1 MTGQADSLPAARRR
15 KRKNIRM
22 QAPETPQPQRPSR
35 SVAAQP
41 ADVGPSFR
49 AGWRIIAAKE
59 FADHLSSWR
68 LLGLTIVLAL
78 TGAAAVY
85 ATGGVIKSFASQAQ
99 GTQSLFLILFAPP
112 SQLQQL
118 NQIPTFVT
126 FISFLGPLLG
136 IAFGFDAINGERSEA
151 TLPRLLAQPI
161 YRDDVI
167 NGKFVAGL
175 ASIGLILAVVMALV
189 GAVGVIQLGIVPS
202 AEDVARLIVW
212 WVLALM
218 YIGFWLAFALLCS
231 VLVRRAATSAI
242 IALAAWLLMSVFF
255 TLVVGLVAGFVSP
268 VAPDSTSASPDTI
281 ANTKVQVNLQRLS
294 PNQLFFEATGA
305 VLNPTIRTTT
315 PGLVTANQADAAVSS
330 LLSLDQSLLVIWPQF
345 VALIAATMVTFGIG
359 YVAFMRQEV
368 RA

>member
-15 KRKNIRM
+15 KRKNIRTPGPD
-22 QAPETPQPQRPSR
+22 APSPQRESHSVVAR
-35 SVAAQP
+35 SEDA
-41 ADVGPSFR
+41 GPRFR

-112 SQLQQL
+112 SSLQQL
-118 NQIPTFVT
+118 NQIPPFIT

-136 IAFGFDAINGERSEA
+136 IAFGFDAINGERAEG

-175 ASIGLILAVVMALV
+175 TSIGLILAVVMALV
-189 GAVGVIQLGIVPS
+189 GVVGVIQLGILPS

-212 WVLALM
+212 WVLALV

-242 IALAAWLLMSVFF
+242 IALSAWLLMSVFF
-255 TLVVGLVAGFVSP
+255 TLVVGVLAGFISPVSP
-268 VAPDSTSASPDTI
+268 DSSNASPDTI
-281 ANTKVQVNLQRLS
+281 ANTQTQVNLQRLS

-305 VLNPTIRTTT
+305 VLNPTIRTST
-315 PGLVTANQADAAVSS
+315 PGLVTAGQADQAVSS

-345 VALIAATMVTFGIG
+345 VALIAATMVTFGVA
-359 YVAFMRQEV
+359 YVSFMRQEV

>member
-1 MTGQADSLPAARRR
+1 MTGQADALPAARRR
-15 KRKNIRM
+15 KRKNL
-22 QAPETPQPQRPSR
+22 QRPEPGVPPRQSR
-35 SVAAQP
+35 PSAAE
-41 ADVGPSFR
+41 AAATGPRFR
-49 AGWRIIAAKE
+49 AGWRVIAAKE

-85 ATGGVIKSFASQAQ
+85 ATGGVIKGFATEAS

-112 SQLQQL
+112 SSLQQL
-118 NQIPTFVT
+118 NQIPPFTTFVT
-126 FISFLGPLLG
+126 FLGPLLG

-161 YRDDVI
+161 YRDDVV

-175 ASIGLILAVVMALV
+175 AAIGLVLAVVMCLV

-202 AEDVARLIVW
+202 AEDVMRLMVW

-218 YIGFWLAFALLCS
+218 YIGFWLALALLCS

-242 IALAAWLLMSVFF
+242 AALAIWLLLSVFF
-255 TLVVGLVAGFVSP
+255 SLVVGVLAGVLSP
-268 VAPDSTSASPDTI
+268 VSADSAPASTDTI
-281 ANTKVQVNLQRLS
+281 ANTAMKTNLQRFS

-315 PGLVTANQADAAVSS
+315 PGLVTETQADQAVAS

-345 VALIAATMVTFGIG
+345 IAIIAATMVTFGIA

>member
-1 MTGQADSLPAARRR
+1 MTGQADALPAARRR
-15 KRKNIRM
+15 KRKNIKSQGPDVPQQR
-22 QAPETPQPQRPSR
+22 QSRAAATPK
-35 SVAAQP
+35 V
-41 ADVGPSFR
+41 DLGPRFR
-49 AGWRIIAAKE
+49 AGWRIIAGKE
-59 FADHLSSWR
+59 FADYLSSWR
-68 LLGLTIVLAL
+68 LFGLALLLAL
-78 TGAAAVY
+78 TGAAAVF
-85 ATGGVIKSFASQAQ
+85 ATGGVIKSFAPQAQ

-112 SQLQQL
+112 STLQQL
-118 NQIPTFVT
+118 NQIPPFVQFVT
-126 FISFLGPLLG
+126 FLGPLLG

-175 ASIGLILAVVMALV
+175 TSIGLILAVVMALV
-189 GAVGVIQLGIVPS
+189 GAVGIIQLGIFPS
-202 AEDVARLIVW
+202 AEDVLRLIVW

-242 IALAAWLLMSVFF
+242 MALSVWLLLSVFF
-255 TLVVGLVAGFVSP
+255 ALVVGLVANFLSP
-268 VAPDSTSASPDTI
+268 VSADSTAASPDTV
-281 ANTKVQVNLQRLS
+281 ANTAMQINLGRLS
-294 PNQLFFEATGA
+294 PYNLFQEATAA

-315 PGLVTANQADAAVSS
+315 PGLVTESQASQAVAS
-330 LLSLDQSLLVIWPQF
+330 LLPLDQSLLVIWPQF
-345 VALIAATMVTFGIG
+345 VAIIGVTMVTFGAA

>member
-1 MTGQADSLPAARRR
+1 MTGQADALPAARRR
-15 KRKNIRM
+15 KRKNIQRSGPD
-22 QAPETPQPQRPSR
+22 APAPRESR
-35 SVAAQP
+35 STAKPAAI
-41 ADVGPSFR
+41 GPKFR
-49 AGWRIIAAKE
+49 AGWRVIAAKE

-85 ATGGVIKSFASQAQ
+85 ATGGVIKQFATQAS

-112 SQLQQL
+112 SSLQQL
-118 NQIPTFVT
+118 NQIPPFVTFVT
-126 FISFLGPLLG
+126 FLGPLLG

-161 YRDDVI
+161 FRDDVV

-175 ASIGLILAVVMALV
+175 AAIGLVLAVVMCLV

-202 AEDVARLIVW
+202 AEDVLRLIVW

-218 YIGFWLAFALLCS
+218 YIGFWLALALLCS

-242 IALAAWLLMSVFF
+242 AALAVWLLMSVFF
-255 TLVVGLVAGFVSP
+255 TLVVGLLAGILSP
-268 VAPDSTSASPDTI
+268 VGPDAAPASADTI
-281 ANTKVQVNLQRLS
+281 ANEQMQVNLQRLS

-305 VLNPTIRTTT
+305 VLNPTLRTTT
-315 PGLVTANQADAAVSS
+315 PGLVTAGQADQAVAS

-345 VALIAATMVTFGIG
+345 VAIIAATMVTFGIA